1 MNKILLTII
10 ALGGIQ
16 LGIAQPSYVREWAT
30 YFGDSG
36 LSIASSTEFRGNLY
50 LAGKA
55 KNSSFIGTIINE
67 DNHQYSSGAGNWDGF
82 LAKISPQGQV
92 LWFTYYGGAG
102 DDEIIDLSADD
113 SAVYVV
119 GKTKSSGM
127 GSANVHQTSLNGTAD
142 GFIASFGEDG
152 ARNWHTYFGG
162 ENEDEVISMAQN
174 GNGIYLYGRT
184 LSKTGIA
191 TTGSF
196 QESITANGDVEG
208 NYLNYFVAEFNK
220 TGQRIWSTYYGIA
233 TNNTTVLGSGP
244 TPLTGIAL
252 NETGLYISGWDTGT
266 ALQNN
271 TTYFGSAAAFLPIRP
286 ASVSGFGMSL
296 FLSKFSFEGIRQWST
311 YFSAY
316 NNSGNPSQ
324 IIINSGGN
332 GTIKSNHSIT
342 ANTNGVFLAGNTL
355 GTGITTNGVFQ
366 PEKTMGSTNFIV
378 NFSDL
383 GERVWCSY
391 LGNFAGNN
399 TGGNYTGVL
408 LTNLNHDTE
417 GNIYISGATHMLS
430 DVATTDGYQITK
442 NAFTDCFMAKISADG
457 SDKVYGTYYGGNDSD
472 SDGRVVPVGNGT
484 SFYMVGSTA
493 SYEGM
498 ATDDAWQKDFISGG
512 EEIKNIFI
520 SKFTLEA
527 ALSVQ
532 DISKNKFVIYPNPS
546 SGEFVIS
553 TENPLEDASIRIFDM
568 QGRIVH
574 AQKTTQTKTVV
585 SVSHLVRGMYLLNI
599 ISENKIML
607 TDKIIIEN

>member
-1 MNKILLTII
+1 MKKILLTII

-16 LGIAQPSYVREWAT
+16 LAFSQSSYVREWAT

-50 LAGKA
+50 IAGKA

-92 LWFTYYGGAG
+92 LWFTYYGGAD
-102 DDEIIDLSADD
+102 DDEIIDLAADD

-142 GFIASFGEDG
+142 GFIVSFDDNGN
-152 ARNWHTYFGG
+152 RNWHTYFGG
-162 ENEDEVISMAQN
+162 ENEDEVISLAQN
-174 GNGIYLYGRT
+174 ENGIYLYGRT

-191 TTGSF
+191 TAGSF
-196 QESITANGDVEG
+196 QETITANGGVEG
-208 NYLNYFVAEFNK
+208 DYLNYYIAEFNK

-233 TNNTTVLGSGP
+233 VNNTTVLGSGQ
-244 TPLTGIAL
+244 TPLTGISV
-252 NETGLYISGWDTGT
+252 NETGLYISGWDSGT
-266 ALQNN
+266 VFNN
-271 TTYFGSAAAFLPIRP
+271 TTYFGTASAFLPIRP

-296 FLSKFSFEGIRQWST
+296 YLSKFSFEGTRQWST

-316 NNSGNPSQ
+316 SNSGNPSS
-324 IIINSGGN
+324 ITINSGGN
-332 GTIKSNHSIT
+332 GTIKSNHSLT

-378 NFSDL
+378 NFSNL

-408 LTNLNHDTE
+408 LTNLDHDTE

-430 DVATTDGYQITK
+430 DIATTDGYQTTK
-442 NAFTDCFMAKISADG
+442 NAYSDCFTAKISAEG
-457 SDKVYGTYYGGNDSD
+457 TTKIYGTYYGGSDSD
-472 SDGRVVPVGNGT
+472 SDGRAVPVGNGT
-484 SFYMVGSTA
+484 SFYIVGSTA

-498 ATDDAWQKDFISGG
+498 ATDDAWQKYFIPGG
-512 EEIKNIFI
+512 EETKNIFI
-520 SKFTLEA
+520 TKFTLEEN
-527 ALSVQ
+527 LSLQ
-532 DISKNKFVIYPNPS
+532 DISKSKFVIYPNPS
-546 SGEFVIS
+546 SGNFIVS
-553 TENPLEDASIRIFDM
+553 FENPLADANIQIFDM

-574 AQKTTQTKTVV
+574 AQKATQSKTVINV
-585 SVSHLVRGMYLLNI
+585 SNLSKGMYLLNV
-599 ISENKIML
+599 ISENKIMF

>member
-127 GSANVHQTSLNGTAD
+127 GSANVHQTSLSGTAD
-142 GFIASFGEDG
+142 GFIASFDDTGN
-152 ARNWHTYFGG
+152 RNWHTYFGG
-162 ENEDEVISMAQN
+162 ENEDEVISLAQN
-174 GNGIYLYGRT
+174 ENGIYLYGRT
-184 LSKTGIA
+184 LSKTNIA
-191 TTGSF
+191 TSGSF

-208 NYLNYFVAEFNK
+208 DYLNYFIAEFDK

-233 TNNTTVLGSGP
+233 TNNTTILGLGP
-244 TPLTGIAL
+244 TPLTSISV
-252 NETGLYISGWDTGT
+252 NETGLYISGWDTGSYSPS
-266 ALQNN
+266 N
-271 TTYFGSAAAFLPIRP
+271 TTYFGTAAAFLTIRP
-286 ASVSGFGMSL
+286 TLVTGFGMSL
-296 FLSKFSFEGIRQWST
+296 FLSKFSFEGTRLWST

-316 NNSGNPSQ
+316 SSNGTPTSITPNEG
-324 IIINSGGN
+324 GGN
-332 GTIKSNHSIT
+332 VKSYRSLT
-342 ANTNGVFLAGNTL
+342 ATSNGVYLAGRTL
-355 GTGITTNGVFQ
+355 GIGIATTEVFQ
-366 PEKTMGSTNFIV
+366 PEKTTGGTNFIV
-378 NFSDL
+378 NFSDV

-391 LGNFAGNN
+391 LGNFSSNN
-399 TGGNYTGVL
+399 AGGNYAG
-408 LTNLNHDTE
+408 TNLIGLNHDTE
-417 GNIYISGATHMLS
+417 GNIYISGATHTLS
-430 DVATTDGYQITK
+430 DVATTDGYQVTK
-442 NAFTDCFMAKISADG
+442 NAFIDCFTAKISADG
-457 SDKVYGTYYGGNDSD
+457 TNKVYGTYYGGSDSD
-472 SDGRVVPVGNGT
+472 SDGRAVPVGNGT
-484 SFYMVGSTA
+484 SFYIVGSTA

-498 ATDDAWQKDFISGG
+498 ATDDAWQKYFIPGG
-512 EEIKNIFI
+512 EETKNIFI
-520 SKFTLEA
+520 TKFTLEED
-527 ALSVQ
+527 LSLQ
-532 DISKNKFVIYPNPS
+532 DISKSKFVIYPNPS
-546 SGEFVIS
+546 SGNFIVS
-553 TENPLEDASIRIFDM
+553 FENPLADANIQIFDM

-574 AQKTTQTKTVV
+574 AQKATQSKTVI
-585 SVSHLVRGMYLLNI
+585 SVSNLSKGMYLLNV
-599 ISENKIML
+599 ISENKIMF